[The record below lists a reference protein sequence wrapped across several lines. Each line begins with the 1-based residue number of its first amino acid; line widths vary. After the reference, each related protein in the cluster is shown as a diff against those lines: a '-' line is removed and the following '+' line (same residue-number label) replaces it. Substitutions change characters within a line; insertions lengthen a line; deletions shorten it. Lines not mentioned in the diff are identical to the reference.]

1 MCRGCEGISTA
12 RIGRD
17 LSVLVNELGKWLRCG
32 QIEFAKR
39 STQGQRGAKRQW
51 SCELTG
57 RQRPQTGRRKDRRGQ
72 REEPGEID
80 PPRREAR

>member
-1 MCRGCEGISTA
+1 MCRGSEGLFA
-12 RIGRD
+12 ERIDRV

-57 RQRPQTGRRKDRRGQ
+57 RQRPQAGRRKDRRAKGWS
-72 REEPGEID
+72 
-80 PPRREAR
+80 